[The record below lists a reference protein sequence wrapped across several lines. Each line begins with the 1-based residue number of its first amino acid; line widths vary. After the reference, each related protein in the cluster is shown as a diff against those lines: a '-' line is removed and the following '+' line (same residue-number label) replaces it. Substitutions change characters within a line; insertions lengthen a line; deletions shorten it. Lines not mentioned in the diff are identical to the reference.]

1 MNLQLVRALPA
12 DLEQALLLVRDHHR
26 FEAIEM
32 DDASRRGALSMLP
45 GDGGR

>member
-1 MNLQLVRALPA
+1 MNLQLVCAQPA
-12 DLEQALLLVRDHHR
+12 DLEQALLLVRDQHR

-32 DDASRRGALSMLP
+32 DDATRRGALSTLP